1 MNAKKYLVALIASA
15 VLALTAGC
23 AALKQGGT
31 GAQTAVEVATI
42 KVIDGDAE
50 RANRVVE
57 IVGKVRGLIEGDEV
71 STLETVEDNVRSA
84 IDWSGLDTA
93 EKLVVNR
100 LIDAVRAEIDNR
112 INADDIA
119 SLDPDEVVAV
129 QRILDWIE
137 QAAVMAGAGSNE
149 HDSQALHREEAVQLG
164 RASPA

>member
-15 VLALTAGC
+15 VLALTGC

-129 QRILDWIE
+129 QRILNWIE
-137 QAAVMAGAGSNE
+137 QAAVMAGARTDAANDE
-149 HDSQALHREEAVQLG
+149 AVHREEAVQLG